1 MIYGVVILAICFLV
15 GRILG
20 ESLGGVLHIDANV
33 GGVGF
38 SMVLLVLAVQWLDV
52 KKNFTNEMEGG
63 IVFWSNLYIPVI
75 VAMSAVQNVK
85 GAISSGMVAVLA
97 GLVPTVLCILIVPW
111 LTRFS
116 RENSFVTEP
125 TESEKDKP

>member
-1 MIYGVVILAICFLV
+1 MLYGVVILAICFLA

-20 ESLGGVLHIDANV
+20 ELLGGVLDIDANV

-38 SMVLLVLAVQWLDV
+38 SMVLLVLAVQWLDL
-52 KKNFTNEMEGG
+52 KKSFTNEMEGG

-75 VAMSAVQNVK
+75 VAMSAIQNVK

-97 GLVPTVLCILIVPW
+97 GLVPSVFCILLVPW
-111 LTRFS
+111 LTRIS
-116 RENSFVTEP
+116 RRNSFVVP
-125 TESEKDKP
+125 PESEKDKT